1 MHFQTVFGLD
11 ALERISE
18 RQYWRWLLY
27 FEVFGPIWWKRND
40 WNFASVLSSI
50 GGYKTA
56 SDALLKFKRVKNNP
70 LENAVILASAFG
82 TLPQE
87 EINELMEAGEIYGS

>member
-11 ALERISE
+11 VFDRISE
-18 RQYWRWLLY
+18 RQYRRWLLY
-27 FEVFGPIWWKRND
+27 IEVFGPIWWKRSD
-40 WNFASVLSSI
+40 WNFASVLNGI
-50 GGYKTA
+50 GCYKSTG
-56 SDALLKFKRVKNNP
+56 DALLKFKRVKNNP

-82 TLPQE
+82 ALPQE